1 MCCCDASLFE
11 VQAFASV
18 KSVANVFYVVGNG
31 LSTFVAVFQTF
42 LFFRQQYTLHAQRAS
57 SPLCCCDA
65 SLFEVQA
72 FASVKSVA
80 NVFYVVGNGL
90 STFVAVFQTFLFF
103 RQQYTLHAQRASSPL
118 CCCDASLFEVQAFA
132 SVKSVAN
139 VFTSQLIV
147 GNIVVGQKPRY
158 STPTSSIS
166 FILGLEILYFKILP
180 SLSQETTSMSR
191 KIRNWWETV
200 V

>member
-1 MCCCDASLFE
+1 MLTPCPTDDRKMQLFANFVLVFLKMSGFCNTFSLRFFKFFLFFRQQYTLHARRANSPLCPCDASLFE

-42 LFFRQQYTLHAQRAS
+42 LFFRQQYTLHARRAN
-57 SPLCCCDA
+57 SPLC
-65 SLFEVQA
+65 
-72 FASVKSVA
+72 
-80 NVFYVVGNGL
+80 
-90 STFVAVFQTFLFF
+90 
-103 RQQYTLHAQRASSPL
+103 P
-118 CCCDASLFEVQAFA
+118 CDASLFEVQAFA

>member
-1 MCCCDASLFE
+1 MLTPCPTDDRKMQLFANFVLVFLKISGFCNTFSLLF
-11 VQAFASV
+11 FKFFCFSV
-18 KSVANVFYVVGNG
+18 NNTPCTHKGQTVRCVLA
-31 LSTFVAVFQTF
+31 TFHCLRYRRLRPSKALQTF
-42 LFFRQQYTLHAQRAS
+42 
-57 SPLCCCDA
+57 
-65 SLFEVQA
+65 
-72 FASVKSVA
+72 
-80 NVFYVVGNGL
+80 
-90 STFVAVFQTFLFF
+90 
-103 RQQYTLHAQRASSPL
+103 
-118 CCCDASLFEVQAFA
+118 
-132 SVKSVAN
+132 
-139 VFTSQLIV
+139 FTSQLIV

>member
-1 MCCCDASLFE
+1 MLTPCPTDDRKMQLFANFVLVFLKMSGFCNAFSLRFFKFFVFPPTILIFAVTANSPLCPCDASLFE
-11 VQAFASV
+11 LQAFASV
-18 KSVANVFYVVGNG
+18 KSVANVFYIVGNG

-42 LFFRQQYTLHAQRAS
+42 LFFRQQYTLHARRAN
-57 SPLCCCDA
+57 SPLCPCD
-65 SLFEVQA
+65 F
-72 FASVKSVA
+72 
-80 NVFYVVGNGL
+80 
-90 STFVAVFQTFLFF
+90 
-103 RQQYTLHAQRASSPL
+103 
-118 CCCDASLFEVQAFA
+118 SLFEVQAFA

>member
-1 MCCCDASLFE
+1 MLTPCPTDDRKMQLFANFVLVFLKMSGFCNTFSLRFFKFFLFFRQQYTLHARRANSPLCPCDASLFE

-42 LFFRQQYTLHAQRAS
+42 LFFRQQYTLHARRAN
-57 SPLCCCDA
+57 SPLCPCDF
-65 SLFEVQA
+65 SLFEV
-72 FASVKSVA
+72 
-80 NVFYVVGNGL
+80 
-90 STFVAVFQTFLFF
+90 
-103 RQQYTLHAQRASSPL
+103 R
-118 CCCDASLFEVQAFA
+118 AFA

>member
-1 MCCCDASLFE
+1 MLTSCPTDGRKMQLFANFVLVFLKMSGFCNAFSLRFFKFFVFPPTILIFAVTANSPLCPCDFSSYE

-31 LSTFVAVFQTF
+31 LSTFVAVFQIFCFSVNNTPC
-42 LFFRQQYTLHAQRAS
+42 THKG
-57 SPLCCCDA
+57 
-65 SLFEVQA
+65 QA
-72 FASVKSVA
+72 DRCVVA
-80 NVFYVVGNGL
+80 PFHCLRYRRL
-90 STFVAVFQTFLFF
+90 RPSKALQTF
-103 RQQYTLHAQRASSPL
+103 
-118 CCCDASLFEVQAFA
+118 
-132 SVKSVAN
+132 
-139 VFTSQLIV
+139 FTSQLIV
-147 GNIVVGQKPRY
+147 DNIVVGQKPRY

-166 FILGLEILYFKILP
+166 FILGLEILYFKIFP

>member
-1 MCCCDASLFE
+1 MLTPCPTDDRKMQLFANFVLVFLKMSGFCNTFLLWFLNFFVFPSTIRLARTKGKQTVVLLRLSLFE

-31 LSTFVAVFQTF
+31 LSTFVAVFQIF
-42 LFFRQQYTLHAQRAS
+42 LFFCQQYTSHTQSANR
-57 SPLCCCDA
+57 PLC
-65 SLFEVQA
+65 
-72 FASVKSVA
+72 
-80 NVFYVVGNGL
+80 
-90 STFVAVFQTFLFF
+90 
-103 RQQYTLHAQRASSPL
+103 P
-118 CCCDASLFEVQAFA
+118 CDASLFEVQAFA

>member
-1 MCCCDASLFE
+1 MLTPCPTDDRKMQLFANFVLVFLKMSGFCNTFSLRFFKFFLFFRQQYTLHARRANSPLCPCDASLFE

-31 LSTFVAVFQTF
+31 LSTFVAVFQIFCFSVNNTPCTHKGQAVRCVVATF
-42 LFFRQQYTLHAQRAS
+42 HRMRCRRLRPSKAL
-57 SPLCCCDA
+57 
-65 SLFEVQA
+65 
-72 FASVKSVA
+72 
-80 NVFYVVGNGL
+80 
-90 STFVAVFQTFLFF
+90 QTF
-103 RQQYTLHAQRASSPL
+103 
-118 CCCDASLFEVQAFA
+118 
-132 SVKSVAN
+132 
-139 VFTSQLIV
+139 FTSQLIV

>member
-1 MCCCDASLFE
+1 MPCPTDDRKM
-11 VQAFASV
+11 QRFANFV
-18 KSVANVFYVVGNG
+18 LVFLKMSGFCN
-31 LSTFVAVFQTF
+31 TFLLWFLNF
-42 LFFRQQYTLHAQRAS
+42 LFFRQQYTLHAQKAN
-57 SPLCCCDA
+57 SPLCPC
-65 SLFEVQA
+65 A
-72 FASVKSVA
+72 F
-80 NVFYVVGNGL
+80 
-90 STFVAVFQTFLFF
+90 
-103 RQQYTLHAQRASSPL
+103 
-118 CCCDASLFEVQAFA
+118 SLFEVQAFA

-147 GNIVVGQKPRY
+147 DNIVVGQKPRY
-158 STPTSSIS
+158 STPTSRIS

>member
-1 MCCCDASLFE
+1 MLTSCPTDGRKMQLFANFVLVFLKMSGFCNAFSLRFFKFF
-11 VQAFASV
+11 VFPPTILIFAV
-18 KSVANVFYVVGNG
+18 TAN
-31 LSTFVAVFQTF
+31 
-42 LFFRQQYTLHAQRAS
+42 
-57 SPLCCCDA
+57 SPLCPCD
-65 SLFEVQA
+65 F
-72 FASVKSVA
+72 
-80 NVFYVVGNGL
+80 
-90 STFVAVFQTFLFF
+90 
-103 RQQYTLHAQRASSPL
+103 SSY
-118 CCCDASLFEVQAFA
+118 EVQAFA

-147 GNIVVGQKPRY
+147 DNIVVGQKPRY

>member
-1 MCCCDASLFE
+1 MQHIF
-11 VQAFASV
+11 
-18 KSVANVFYVVGNG
+18 VV
-31 LSTFVAVFQTF
+31 VFQIF
-42 LFFRQQYTLHAQRAS
+42 CF
-57 SPLCCCDA
+57 
-65 SLFEVQA
+65 
-72 FASVKSVA
+72 SVNNTPRTHKGQTDRCVVA
-80 NVFYVVGNGL
+80 PFHCLRYRRL
-90 STFVAVFQTFLFF
+90 RPSKALQTFFTLLVTVCQLSLRFFKLFYF
-103 RQQYTLHAQRASSPL
+103 
-118 CCCDASLFEVQAFA
+118 
-132 SVKSVAN
+132 SVNNTPCTHEGQTVRCVLATFHCLKYGRLRPSKALQTF
-139 VFTSQLIV
+139 FTSQLIV

>member
-1 MCCCDASLFE
+1 MLTPCPTDDRKMQLFANFVLVFLKMSGFCNTFSLRFFKFFLFFRQQYTLHARRANSPLCPCDASLFE

-31 LSTFVAVFQTF
+31 LSTFVAVFQIF
-42 LFFRQQYTLHAQRAS
+42 LFFRQQYTLHARRAN
-57 SPLCCCDA
+57 SPLCPCDF
-65 SLFEVQA
+65 SLFE
-72 FASVKSVA
+72 
-80 NVFYVVGNGL
+80 G
-90 STFVAVFQTFLFF
+90 
-103 RQQYTLHAQRASSPL
+103 R
-118 CCCDASLFEVQAFA
+118 AFA

>member
-1 MCCCDASLFE
+1 MSGFC
-11 VQAFASV
+11 
-18 KSVANVFYVVGNG
+18 N
-31 LSTFVAVFQTF
+31 TFLLWFLIF
-42 LFFRQQYTLHAQRAS
+42 LFFRQQYALHAQRAS
-57 SPLCCCDA
+57 RPLCCC
-65 SLFEVQA
+65 A
-72 FASVKSVA
+72 FHCLRYRRLRPSKA
-80 NVFYVVGNGL
+80 L
-90 STFVAVFQTFLFF
+90 QTFFTLSVTVCQLSLLFF
-103 RQQYTLHAQRASSPL
+103 EFFYFSVNNTPRTHKGQTDRCVVAPFHCLRYRRL
-118 CCCDASLFEVQAFA
+118 CLSKALQTF
-132 SVKSVAN
+132 
-139 VFTSQLIV
+139 FTSQLIV

>member
-1 MCCCDASLFE
+1 MLTPCPTDDRKMQLFANFVLVFLKMSGFCNTFLLWFLNFFVFPSIIHLARTKGKQAVVLLRLSLFE

-31 LSTFVAVFQTF
+31 LSTFVAVFQIFRISVNNTPCTHKGQTDRCVLETF
-42 LFFRQQYTLHAQRAS
+42 HCLRRRRLRPSKAW
-57 SPLCCCDA
+57 
-65 SLFEVQA
+65 
-72 FASVKSVA
+72 
-80 NVFYVVGNGL
+80 
-90 STFVAVFQTFLFF
+90 QTF
-103 RQQYTLHAQRASSPL
+103 
-118 CCCDASLFEVQAFA
+118 
-132 SVKSVAN
+132 
-139 VFTSQLIV
+139 FTSQLIV
-147 GNIVVGQKPRY
+147 DNIVVGQKPRY